1 MLGLVVTT
9 DDKMYKKDFAEPLYL
24 SVGKTIGGFEPVYP
38 RGLQRP
44 FCFMVDDDGLRKGLP
59 VNPVGTAWYDALP
72 NKIHGDIVVVK
83 TEWTDDGR
91 GIVSLTEEEC
101 DQIIN
106 LVYEMTDETVSL
118 IKEPQDGIL

>member
-9 DDKMYKKDFAEPLYL
+9 DDKMYKKDFAEPLFL
-24 SVGKTIGGFEPVYP
+24 SISKLIDGFEPVYP

-72 NKIHGDIVVVK
+72 NKIHGDIVVMKVG
-83 TEWTDDGR
+83 WQDGER
-91 GIVSLTEEEC
+91 EILGLTEEEGEAV
-101 DQIIN
+101 ISLI
-106 LVYEMTDETVSL
+106 YEMTDETVVL
-118 IKEPQDGIL
+118 VKEPEHVVF